1 MIDRRQMDDTL
12 KALIKLATDEAMMM
26 GHAYLGT
33 EHLLLAM
40 TQSEM
45 SLIRGFFVE
54 RDITSDALRGEIL
67 RRMGRGLFTA
77 EIEGVTPR
85 AKDCLAAMA
94 RDFTPPHRPEQL
106 LVKILEDPFSVA
118 TKLLSGWGVD
128 EGAIRAF
135 SNLVSGGP
143 STGGDT
149 TTLPR
154 SEEVSGAEGYF
165 GEDLTRLATEGL
177 LDDVVGREKEIDR
190 ILQLL
195 TRRQKNNPCLVGEP
209 GVGKTV
215 IVEGLAHRLVA
226 GDVPPGLKNKRLV
239 SVSLASLVA
248 GTKYRGD
255 FEKRLKELLDRVK
268 AEGDVILFFDEIHNI
283 IGTGSTE
290 GSSLSA
296 ANMLKPALARGDIQ
310 LIGATTSREFS
321 QIVEKDRALERRLQQ
336 VRVDEPTEGEALAI
350 LEGVRKVYEAHH
362 QVAFDDEAL
371 SAAVRLSVR
380 YINDRFLPDKA
391 VDLIDEAA
399 SRLRLEKSRD
409 RGGLERL
416 RAERTDVRRRK
427 EELITRLQ
435 FEMAAELVEM
445 EKELDRK
452 IERET
457 ELARV
462 AGDDRPVV
470 TVAMVEAVIADW
482 TKIPVERLARD
493 EKAKLLALEQLLG
506 ERVVGQEEAIGLVAR
521 ALRRSRVGLSDPDR
535 PMASLVFLGPTGV
548 GKTELSKALAEVMF
562 GSQTRLFRY
571 DMSEYMERFDVSKLI
586 GAPPG
591 YAGFDVAGQLTEPVR
606 QQPYALLLFDEFEK
620 AHRDVQ
626 NLLLQI
632 LDEGHLTDARGRRV
646 SFRQTIIILT
656 SNLGVDEVKG
666 YRKMGFG
673 DEDPGGR
680 EALRERIMDEMKA
693 YFRPEFLGRIDDV
706 VIFNDLTESDL
717 EKIVALN
724 VGALNERLEAKDL
737 HLSLTDRMT
746 AEIVK
751 RGYLEN
757 YGARP
762 LSRALRELLE
772 DPLAEGIIRGDFK
785 PGDRLIADWTEEGV
799 YLKEKE

>member
-1 MIDRRQMDDTL
+1 MIDRRQMDDAL
-12 KALIKLATDEAMMM
+12 KALIKLGTDEAMMM

-40 TQSEM
+40 TQAEM
-45 SLIRGFFVE
+45 PLIRAFFAE
-54 RDITSDALRGEIL
+54 RQITTDALREEIL

-77 EIEGVTPR
+77 EIEGVSPR
-85 AKDCLAAMA
+85 AKDCLASMA
-94 RDFTPPHRPEQL
+94 RDFRPPHRPDHL

-118 TKLLSGWGVD
+118 TKLLANWGVD
-128 EGAIRAF
+128 EGDIRAF
-135 SNLVSGGP
+135 ANLVAGGP
-143 STGGDT
+143 ASGADT
-149 TTLPR
+149 TTLPQTG
-154 SEEVSGAEGYF
+154 ETAVAEGYF
-165 GEDLTRLATEGL
+165 GEDLTRLAAEGL
-177 LDDVVGREKEIDR
+177 LDNVVGREREIDR

-226 GDVPPGLKNKRLV
+226 GDVPPALKDKRLV

-268 AEGDVILFFDEIHNI
+268 EEGDVILFFDEIHNI

-296 ANMLKPALARGDIQ
+296 ANILKPALARGDIQ

-321 QIVEKDRALERRLQQ
+321 EIVERDRALERRLQQ
-336 VRVDEPTEGEALAI
+336 VRVDEPTEEEALAI
-350 LEGVRKVYEAHH
+350 LEGVRRVYEDHH
-362 QVAFDDEAL
+362 QVHFDDEAL
-371 SAAVRLSVR
+371 RAAVGLSVR

-399 SRLRLEKSRD
+399 SRLRLERSRD
-409 RGGLERL
+409 RTTLERL
-416 RAERTDVRRRK
+416 RAERVDVRRRK
-427 EELITRLQ
+427 EELIARLQ

-445 EKELDRK
+445 EKDLDLK

-457 ELARV
+457 EEART
-462 AGDDRPVV
+462 AGDARPRV
-470 TVAMVEAVIADW
+470 TVQMVEAVIADW

-493 EKAKLLALEQLLG
+493 EKEKLLQLEALLG
-506 ERVVGQEEAIGLVAR
+506 ERVVGQEEAINLVAR
-521 ALRRSRVGLSDPDR
+521 ALRRSRVGLSDPGR

-548 GKTELSKALAEVMF
+548 GKTELCKVLAEVMF
-562 GSQTRLFRY
+562 GSQSRLFRY

-591 YAGFDVAGQLTEPVR
+591 YAGFDVAGHLTEPVR
-606 QQPYALLLFDEFEK
+606 RQPYALLLFDEFEK

-656 SNLGVDEVKG
+656 SNLGIDEVKG

-673 DEDPGGR
+673 DQDPGGR
-680 EALRERIMDEMKA
+680 EAVRERILDEMKA

-706 VIFNDLTESDL
+706 VIFNDLTETDL
-717 EKIVALN
+717 ERIVALN
-724 VGALNERLEAKDL
+724 VKALNERLKDKRM
-737 HLSLTDRMT
+737 HLSLTPAMT

-762 LSRALRELLE
+762 LTRALRELLE
-772 DPLAEGIIRGDFK
+772 DPLAEGIIRGDFA
-785 PGDRLIADWTEEGV
+785 PGDRLIADWTAQEV
-799 YLKEKE
+799 DLKKE